1 MKTKSVIVVR
11 PATMGA
17 AHVDVTDLPKFRRC
31 QCKVQMSG
39 SLQSRNVGLDV
50 VDGDAQETWSRVL
63 ADDGSYQAEP
73 GDRGPATALL
83 ENVVALAG
91 ELPRLSNLWVLA
103 SYQPAQEENEA
114 PCAGQGEHGPHL
126 GASKEKEHRSGHQEK
141 AEKLQRPAEV
151 VAGPARPIHCAA
163 WHVQIRP
170 KFFSI

>member
-1 MKTKSVIVVR
+1 MT
-11 PATMGA
+11 P
-17 AHVDVTDLPKFRRC
+17 
-31 QCKVQMSG
+31 
-39 SLQSRNVGLDV
+39 
-50 VDGDAQETWSRVL
+50 
-63 ADDGSYQAEP
+63 AEP
-73 GDRGPATALL
+73 ADRDRRPPFSRTWWP
-83 ENVVALAG
+83 LAG

-114 PCAGQGEHGPHL
+114 PGAGQGEHGPHL

>member
-1 MKTKSVIVVR
+1 VANVFQDYVKLDGTL
-11 PATMGA
+11 
-17 AHVDVTDLPKFRRC
+17 DLA
-31 QCKVQMSG
+31 
-39 SLQSRNVGLDV
+39 
-50 VDGDAQETWSRVL
+50 DGDAQETWSRVL

-114 PCAGQGEHGPHL
+114 PGAGQGEHGPHL